1 MESIQ
6 LEQDNL
12 FKIGIKNAE
21 GEDTGEIIT
30 IDLEDIKLPLKC
42 QESEKMIKDNNK
54 WLQAQRIIIEKRPD
68 KKGKKLL
75 SANEEALLKLVNEY
89 YEKQTKAYELVLGE
103 GAIKKRL
110 CGREIYITFFSD
122 LEEQMKKL
130 RPKLN
135 QNVVDIKTKI
145 NSIVEKYGQ
154 KDSDVMESWK
164 IHNM

>member
-6 LEQDNL
+6 LKQDNL
-12 FKIGIKNAE
+12 LKIGIKNAE

-30 IDLEDIKLPLKC
+30 IDLEDIKLPLRC

-54 WLQAQRIIIEKRPD
+54 WLQAQRIMIEKRPD

-103 GAIKKRL
+103 GAIKKIL
-110 CGREIYITFFSD
+110 CGREMYITFFSD

-130 RPKLN
+130 KPKLN
-135 QNVVDIKTKI
+135 QNAVDIKEKI
-145 NSIVEKYGQ
+145 KSITEKYGQ
-154 KDSDVMESWK
+154 KDSDVME
-164 IHNM
+164 

>member
-6 LEQDNL
+6 LKQDNL

-21 GEDTGEIIT
+21 GKDTGEIIT
-30 IDLEDIKLPLKC
+30 IDLEDIKLPLRC

-54 WLQAQRIIIEKRPD
+54 WLQAQRIMIEKRPD

-103 GAIKKRL
+103 GAIKKIL
-110 CGREIYITFFSD
+110 CGREMYITFFSD

-130 RPKLN
+130 KPKLN
-135 QNVVDIKTKI
+135 QNAVDIKEKI
-145 NSIVEKYGQ
+145 KSITEKYGQ
-154 KDSDVMESWK
+154 KDSDVME
-164 IHNM
+164 

>member
-6 LEQDNL
+6 LKQDNL

-30 IDLEDIKLPLKC
+30 IDLEDIKLPLRC

-54 WLQAQRIIIEKRPD
+54 WLQAQRIMIEKRPD

-89 YEKQTKAYELVLGE
+89 YEKQTKAYELILGE
-103 GAIKKRL
+103 GAIKKIL
-110 CGREIYITFFSD
+110 CGREMYITFFSD

-135 QNVVDIKTKI
+135 QNAVDLKEKIK
-145 NSIVEKYGQ
+145 SITEKYGQ
-154 KDSDVMESWK
+154 KDSDVME
-164 IHNM
+164 

>member
-6 LEQDNL
+6 LKQDNL

-21 GEDTGEIIT
+21 GKDTGEIIT
-30 IDLEDIKLPLKC
+30 IDLEDIKLPLRC

-103 GAIKKRL
+103 GAIKKIL

-145 NSIVEKYGQ
+145 KSIVEKYGQ
-154 KDSDVMESWK
+154 KDSDVME
-164 IHNM
+164 

>member
-6 LEQDNL
+6 LKQDNL

-30 IDLEDIKLPLKC
+30 IDLEDIKLPLRC

-54 WLQAQRIIIEKRPD
+54 WLQAQRIMIEKRPD

-103 GAIKKRL
+103 GAIKKIL

-130 RPKLN
+130 KSKLN
-135 QNVVDIKTKI
+135 QNAVDIKEKI
-145 NSIVEKYGQ
+145 KSITEKYGQ
-154 KDSDVMESWK
+154 KDSDVME
-164 IHNM
+164 

>member
-6 LEQDNL
+6 LKQDNL
-12 FKIGIKNAE
+12 LKIGIKNAE

-54 WLQAQRIIIEKRPD
+54 WLQAQRIMIEKRPD

-103 GAIKKRL
+103 GAIKKIL
-110 CGREIYITFFSD
+110 CGREMYITFFSD

-135 QNVVDIKTKI
+135 QNAVDLKEKIK
-145 NSIVEKYGQ
+145 SITEKYGK
-154 KDSDVMESWK
+154 KDSDVME
-164 IHNM
+164 

>member
-1 MESIQ
+1 MENIQ
-6 LEQDNL
+6 LKQDNL
-12 FKIGIKNAE
+12 FKIGIQNAE

-30 IDLEDIKLPLKC
+30 IDLEDIKLPLRC

-54 WLQAQRIIIEKRPD
+54 WLQAQRIMIEKRPD

-103 GAIKKRL
+103 GAIKKIL
-110 CGREIYITFFSD
+110 CGREMYITFFSD

-145 NSIVEKYGQ
+145 KSIVEKYGQ
-154 KDSDVMESWK
+154 KDSDVME
-164 IHNM
+164 

>member
-1 MESIQ
+1 MENIQ
-6 LEQDNL
+6 LKQDNL

-21 GEDTGEIIT
+21 GKDTGEIIT
-30 IDLEDIKLPLKC
+30 IDLEDIKLPLRC

-54 WLQAQRIIIEKRPD
+54 WLQAQRIMIEKRPD

-103 GAIKKRL
+103 GAIKKIL
-110 CGREIYITFFSD
+110 CGREMYITFFSD

-135 QNVVDIKTKI
+135 QNAVDIKEKI
-145 NSIVEKYGQ
+145 KSITEKYGK
-154 KDSDVMESWK
+154 KDSDVME
-164 IHNM
+164 

>member
-6 LEQDNL
+6 LKQDNL

-21 GEDTGEIIT
+21 GKDTGEIIT
-30 IDLEDIKLPLKC
+30 IDLEDIKLPLRC

-89 YEKQTKAYELVLGE
+89 YEKQTKAYELILGE
-103 GAIKKRL
+103 GAIKKIL
-110 CGREIYITFFSD
+110 CGREMYITFFSD

-135 QNVVDIKTKI
+135 QNAVDLKEKIK
-145 NSIVEKYGQ
+145 SITEKYGK
-154 KDSDVMESWK
+154 KDSDVME
-164 IHNM
+164 

>member
-6 LEQDNL
+6 LKQDNL

-21 GEDTGEIIT
+21 GKDTGEIIT
-30 IDLEDIKLPLKC
+30 IDLEDIKLPLRC
-42 QESEKMIKDNNK
+42 QESEKMIKDNNR
-54 WLQAQRIIIEKRPD
+54 WLQAQRIMIEKRPD

-103 GAIKKRL
+103 GAIKKIL
-110 CGREIYITFFSD
+110 CGREMYITFFSD

-130 RPKLN
+130 KPKLN
-135 QNVVDIKTKI
+135 QNAVDIKEKI
-145 NSIVEKYGQ
+145 KSITEKYGQ
-154 KDSDVMESWK
+154 KDSDVME
-164 IHNM
+164 

>member
-6 LEQDNL
+6 LKQDNL

-42 QESEKMIKDNNK
+42 QESEKMIKDNNR
-54 WLQAQRIIIEKRPD
+54 WLQAQRIMIEKRPD

-103 GAIKKRL
+103 GAIKKIL
-110 CGREIYITFFSD
+110 CGREMYITFFSD

-130 RPKLN
+130 KSKLN
-135 QNVVDIKTKI
+135 QNAVDIKEKI
-145 NSIVEKYGQ
+145 KSITEKYGQ
-154 KDSDVMESWK
+154 KDNDVME
-164 IHNM
+164 

>member
-6 LEQDNL
+6 LKQDNL

-21 GEDTGEIIT
+21 GEDTGEVIT
-30 IDLEDIKLPLKC
+30 IDLEDIKLPLRC
-42 QESEKMIKDNNK
+42 QESEKMIKDNNR
-54 WLQAQRIIIEKRPD
+54 WLQAQRIMIEKRPD

-103 GAIKKRL
+103 GAIKKIL
-110 CGREIYITFFSD
+110 CGREMYITFFSD

-130 RPKLN
+130 KPKLN

-145 NSIVEKYGQ
+145 KSITEKYGQ
-154 KDSDVMESWK
+154 KDSDVME
-164 IHNM
+164 

>member
-6 LEQDNL
+6 LKQDNL

-30 IDLEDIKLPLKC
+30 IDLEDIKLPLRC

-54 WLQAQRIIIEKRPD
+54 WLQAQRIMIEKRPD

-103 GAIKKRL
+103 GAIKKIL
-110 CGREIYITFFSD
+110 CGREMYITFFSD

-154 KDSDVMESWK
+154 KDSDVME
-164 IHNM
+164 

>member
-6 LEQDNL
+6 LKQDNL

-30 IDLEDIKLPLKC
+30 IDLEDIKLPLRC

-103 GAIKKRL
+103 GAIKKIL

-145 NSIVEKYGQ
+145 KSIVEKYGQ
-154 KDSDVMESWK
+154 KDSDVME
-164 IHNM
+164 

>member
-6 LEQDNL
+6 LKQDNL

-21 GEDTGEIIT
+21 GRDTGEIIT
-30 IDLEDIKLPLKC
+30 IDLEDIKLPLRC

-54 WLQAQRIIIEKRPD
+54 WLQAQRIMIEKRPD

-103 GAIKKRL
+103 GAIKKIL
-110 CGREIYITFFSD
+110 CGREMYITFFSD

-135 QNVVDIKTKI
+135 QNAVDLKEKIK
-145 NSIVEKYGQ
+145 SITEKYGK
-154 KDSDVMESWK
+154 KDSDVME
-164 IHNM
+164 

>member
-1 MESIQ
+1 MENIQ
-6 LEQDNL
+6 LKQDNL

-21 GEDTGEIIT
+21 GKDTGEIIT
-30 IDLEDIKLPLKC
+30 IDLEDIKLPLRC

-54 WLQAQRIIIEKRPD
+54 WLQAQRIMIEKRPD

-103 GAIKKRL
+103 GAIKKIL
-110 CGREIYITFFSD
+110 CGREMYITFFSD

-145 NSIVEKYGQ
+145 KSIVEKYGQ
-154 KDSDVMESWK
+154 KDSDVME
-164 IHNM
+164 

>member
-1 MESIQ
+1 MENIQ
-6 LEQDNL
+6 LKQDNL

-21 GEDTGEIIT
+21 GKDTGEIIT
-30 IDLEDIKLPLKC
+30 IDLEDIKLPLRC

-54 WLQAQRIIIEKRPD
+54 WLQAQRIMIEKRPD

-103 GAIKKRL
+103 GAIKKIL
-110 CGREIYITFFSD
+110 CGRELYITFFSD

-154 KDSDVMESWK
+154 KDSDVME
-164 IHNM
+164 

>member
-6 LEQDNL
+6 LKQDNL

-21 GEDTGEIIT
+21 GKDTGEIIT
-30 IDLEDIKLPLKC
+30 IDLEDIKLPLRC

-103 GAIKKRL
+103 GAIKKIL
-110 CGREIYITFFSD
+110 CGREMYITFFSD

-135 QNVVDIKTKI
+135 QNAVDIKEKI
-145 NSIVEKYGQ
+145 KSITEKYGK
-154 KDSDVMESWK
+154 KDSDVME
-164 IHNM
+164 

>member
-6 LEQDNL
+6 LKQDNL
-12 FKIGIKNAE
+12 LKIGIKNAE

-30 IDLEDIKLPLKC
+30 IDLEDIKLPLRC
-42 QESEKMIKDNNK
+42 QESEKMIKDNNR
-54 WLQAQRIIIEKRPD
+54 WLQAQRIMIEKRPD

-103 GAIKKRL
+103 GAIKKIL
-110 CGREIYITFFSD
+110 CGREMYITFFSD

-130 RPKLN
+130 KPKLN
-135 QNVVDIKTKI
+135 QNAVDIKEKI
-145 NSIVEKYGQ
+145 KSITEKYGQ
-154 KDSDVMESWK
+154 KDSDVME
-164 IHNM
+164 

>member
-6 LEQDNL
+6 LKQDNL

-21 GEDTGEIIT
+21 GKDTGEIIT
-30 IDLEDIKLPLKC
+30 IDLEDIKLPLRC

-54 WLQAQRIIIEKRPD
+54 WLQAQRIMIEKRPD

-103 GAIKKRL
+103 GAIKKIL

-135 QNVVDIKTKI
+135 QNAVDLKEKIK
-145 NSIVEKYGQ
+145 SITEKYGQ
-154 KDSDVMESWK
+154 KDSDVME
-164 IHNM
+164 

>member
-6 LEQDNL
+6 LKQDNL

-21 GEDTGEIIT
+21 GKDTGEIIT
-30 IDLEDIKLPLKC
+30 IDLEDLKLPLRC

-54 WLQAQRIIIEKRPD
+54 WLQAQRIMIEKRPD

-103 GAIKKRL
+103 GAIKKIL
-110 CGREIYITFFSD
+110 CGREMYITFFSD

-135 QNVVDIKTKI
+135 QNAVDIKEKI
-145 NSIVEKYGQ
+145 KSITEKYGQ
-154 KDSDVMESWK
+154 KDSDVME
-164 IHNM
+164 

>member
-6 LEQDNL
+6 LKQDNL
-12 FKIGIKNAE
+12 FKIGIKNVE

-30 IDLEDIKLPLKC
+30 IDLEDLKLPLRC

-54 WLQAQRIIIEKRPD
+54 WLQAQRIMIEKRPD

-103 GAIKKRL
+103 GAIKKIL
-110 CGREIYITFFSD
+110 CGREMYITFFSD

-135 QNVVDIKTKI
+135 QNAVDLKEKIK
-145 NSIVEKYGQ
+145 SITEKYGK
-154 KDSDVMESWK
+154 KDSDVME
-164 IHNM
+164 

>member
-6 LEQDNL
+6 LKQDNL

-30 IDLEDIKLPLKC
+30 IDLEDIKLPLRC

-54 WLQAQRIIIEKRPD
+54 WLQAQRIMIEKRPD

-103 GAIKKRL
+103 GAIKKIL

-130 RPKLN
+130 KPKLN
-135 QNVVDIKTKI
+135 QNAVDIKEKI
-145 NSIVEKYGQ
+145 KSITEKYGK
-154 KDSDVMESWK
+154 KDSDVME
-164 IHNM
+164 

>member
-6 LEQDNL
+6 LKQDNL

-30 IDLEDIKLPLKC
+30 IDLEDIKLPLRC

-54 WLQAQRIIIEKRPD
+54 WLQAQRIMIEKRPD

-103 GAIKKRL
+103 GAIKKIL
-110 CGREIYITFFSD
+110 CGREMYITFFSD

-130 RPKLN
+130 KPKLN
-135 QNVVDIKTKI
+135 QNAVDLKEKIK
-145 NSIVEKYGQ
+145 SITEKYGK
-154 KDSDVMESWK
+154 KDSDVME
-164 IHNM
+164 

>member
-6 LEQDNL
+6 LKQDNL
-12 FKIGIKNAE
+12 LKIGIKNAE
-21 GEDTGEIIT
+21 GKDTGEIIT
-30 IDLEDIKLPLKC
+30 IDLEDIKLPLRC

-54 WLQAQRIIIEKRPD
+54 WLQAQRIMIEKRPD

-103 GAIKKRL
+103 GAIKKIL
-110 CGREIYITFFSD
+110 CGREMYITFFSD

-135 QNVVDIKTKI
+135 QNAVDLKEKIK
-145 NSIVEKYGQ
+145 SITEKYGQ
-154 KDSDVMESWK
+154 KDSDVME
-164 IHNM
+164 

>member
-1 MESIQ
+1 MENIQ
-6 LEQDNL
+6 LKQDNL

-30 IDLEDIKLPLKC
+30 IDLEDIKLPLRC

-54 WLQAQRIIIEKRPD
+54 WLQAQRIMIEKRPD

-103 GAIKKRL
+103 GAIKKIL
-110 CGREIYITFFSD
+110 CGREMYITFFSD

-135 QNVVDIKTKI
+135 QNAVDIKEKI
-145 NSIVEKYGQ
+145 KSITEKYGK
-154 KDSDVMESWK
+154 KDSDVME
-164 IHNM
+164 

>member
-6 LEQDNL
+6 LKQDNL
-12 FKIGIKNAE
+12 LKIGIKNAE

-30 IDLEDIKLPLKC
+30 IDLEDIKLPLRC
-42 QESEKMIKDNNK
+42 QESEKMIKDNNR
-54 WLQAQRIIIEKRPD
+54 WLQAQRIMIEKRPD

-103 GAIKKRL
+103 GAIKKIL
-110 CGREIYITFFSD
+110 CGREMYITFFSD

-135 QNVVDIKTKI
+135 QNVVDIKEKI
-145 NSIVEKYGQ
+145 KSITEKYGQ
-154 KDSDVMESWK
+154 KDSDVME
-164 IHNM
+164 

>member
-6 LEQDNL
+6 LKQDNL
-12 FKIGIKNAE
+12 LKIGIKNAE

-30 IDLEDIKLPLKC
+30 IDLEDIKLPLRC

-54 WLQAQRIIIEKRPD
+54 WLQAQRIMIEKRPD

-103 GAIKKRL
+103 GAIKKIL

-130 RPKLN
+130 KPKLN
-135 QNVVDIKTKI
+135 QNAVDIKEKI
-145 NSIVEKYGQ
+145 KSITEKYGQ
-154 KDSDVMESWK
+154 KDSDVME
-164 IHNM
+164 

>member
-6 LEQDNL
+6 LKQDNL

-30 IDLEDIKLPLKC
+30 IDLEDIKLPLRC

-54 WLQAQRIIIEKRPD
+54 WLQAQRIMIEKRPD

-103 GAIKKRL
+103 GAIKKIL
-110 CGREIYITFFSD
+110 CGREMYITFFTD

-135 QNVVDIKTKI
+135 QNAVDLKEKIK
-145 NSIVEKYGQ
+145 SITEKYGK
-154 KDSDVMESWK
+154 KDSDVME
-164 IHNM
+164 

>member
-6 LEQDNL
+6 LKQDNL

-30 IDLEDIKLPLKC
+30 IDLEDIKLPLRC

-103 GAIKKRL
+103 GAIKKIL
-110 CGREIYITFFSD
+110 CGREMYITFFSD

-135 QNVVDIKTKI
+135 QNAVDLKEKIK
-145 NSIVEKYGQ
+145 SITEKYGQ
-154 KDSDVMESWK
+154 KDSDVME
-164 IHNM
+164 

>member
-6 LEQDNL
+6 LKQDNL

-30 IDLEDIKLPLKC
+30 IDLEDIKLPLRC
-42 QESEKMIKDNNK
+42 QESEKMIKDNNR
-54 WLQAQRIIIEKRPD
+54 WLQAQRIMIEKRPD

-103 GAIKKRL
+103 GAIKKIL
-110 CGREIYITFFSD
+110 CGREMYITFFSD

-130 RPKLN
+130 KSKLN
-135 QNVVDIKTKI
+135 QNAVDIKEKI
-145 NSIVEKYGQ
+145 KSITEKYGK
-154 KDSDVMESWK
+154 KDSDVME
-164 IHNM
+164 

>member
-6 LEQDNL
+6 LKQDNL
-12 FKIGIKNAE
+12 FKIGINNAE
-21 GEDTGEIIT
+21 GKDTGEIIT
-30 IDLEDIKLPLKC
+30 IDLEDIKLPLRC
-42 QESEKMIKDNNK
+42 QESEKMIKDNNR
-54 WLQAQRIIIEKRPD
+54 WLQAQRIMIEKRPD

-103 GAIKKRL
+103 GAIKKIL

-145 NSIVEKYGQ
+145 KSIVEKYGQ
-154 KDSDVMESWK
+154 KDSDVME
-164 IHNM
+164 

>member
-6 LEQDNL
+6 IKQDNL

-30 IDLEDIKLPLKC
+30 IDLEDIKLPLRC

-54 WLQAQRIIIEKRPD
+54 WLQAQRIMIEKRPD

-103 GAIKKRL
+103 GAIKKIL
-110 CGREIYITFFSD
+110 CGREMYITFFSD

-135 QNVVDIKTKI
+135 QNAVDLKEKIK
-145 NSIVEKYGQ
+145 SITEKYGK
-154 KDSDVMESWK
+154 KDSDVME
-164 IHNM
+164 